1 MGDFHHS
8 KRIRLPRSYSGW
20 LSALSYSTRWS
31 QRSVCPAFARSSP
44 IGNDVLMMI
53 SQRQAISR
61 SAPRQLW
68 LHISRSIADARS
80 NAEAV
85 VRETREKLNA
95 ETSQSRGTLK
105 AQLDAQLVEA
115 EERIAAA
122 KAGAMTNVRGI
133 VINSTR
139 AIAERLIGAA
149 PAPGAIA
156 HSVDHVLMRGADAN
170 DQR

>member
-61 SAPRQLW
+61 SAPRQPW
-68 LHISRSIADARS
+68 LHITFRLLMLVPTPKRSFARL
-80 NAEAV
+80 
-85 VRETREKLNA
+85 REKLNT

-133 VINSTR
+133 VIDSDARDCRTPDWCR
-139 AIAERLIGAA
+139 AGSRRNRAFGRSR
-149 PAPGAIA
+149 A
-156 HSVDHVLMRGADAN
+156 HARS
-170 DQR
+170 